1 MDDLL
6 LSGDDDLS
14 EPDDARIRIR
24 RVSVAALN
32 LPVLIVLVVLGG
44 AGAGLALA
52 LAIGVAFLTGLPQLQ
67 ALERRVP
74 VLGRPDV
81 VMAILIAKPVLLV
94 VLPAIAGAFVGGRAG
109 TDLPWLALLA
119 LTAWVVAVETLRVS
133 SSGRVFPI
141 VSIVGFFVACAL
153 CAVMGP
159 RGSLAALGLDL
170 FLLLP
175 AMILTADRTDDAR
188 VEAGWDRAMGSL
200 RGIDLLVGA
209 WLAFLLVRHWGLWTG
224 DVLVLVIVVA
234 AALAAYAVVNVILLR
249 IATHRRRM
257 PETAWDADIPSLT
270 IIVPCLDDGDR
281 LDATIASL
289 RDQTYA
295 DATIL
300 VVDGGSSDGSAA
312 HAADLVA
319 YDGQAISA
327 GPAPD
332 GWTVRRWIRRVG
344 AETATTDLLLFVEP
358 GTTLVPVAVRKIV
371 EHGQRTG
378 DALVS
383 AVIGQAM
390 PTWTEMAAIPGFTVF
405 RSGFVPSWLTALTHG
420 RPALI
425 ARWPGAVL
433 LAGREAYVAAVTGTE
448 DGPAPVDPTDDDI
461 ADAIVGTGGRIG
473 IADGADVGQIRRERT
488 YGAVLATWRRVLLPA
503 VGGSLALAI
512 LAILAGIAAFVV
524 PLVLPFAALFGGA
537 EPRLLLASFVPL
549 FLLLAFRVSITLT
562 QRQSLLTVLTHPVT
576 VVVAL
581 AGQVAAIV
589 DHVTGRR
596 HDRDREPAPD

>member
-1 MDDLL
+1 MD
-6 LSGDDDLS
+6 
-14 EPDDARIRIR
+14 
-24 RVSVAALN
+24 
-32 LPVLIVLVVLGG
+32 
-44 AGAGLALA
+44 
-52 LAIGVAFLTGLPQLQ
+52 
-67 ALERRVP
+67 
-74 VLGRPDV
+74 
-81 VMAILIAKPVLLV
+81 
-94 VLPAIAGAFVGGRAG
+94 
-109 TDLPWLALLA
+109 
-119 LTAWVVAVETLRVS
+119 
-133 SSGRVFPI
+133 
-141 VSIVGFFVACAL
+141 
-153 CAVMGP
+153 
-159 RGSLAALGLDL
+159 
-170 FLLLP
+170 
-175 AMILTADRTDDAR
+175 
-188 VEAGWDRAMGSL
+188 
-200 RGIDLLVGA
+200 
-209 WLAFLLVRHWGLWTG
+209 G
-224 DVLVLVIVVA
+224 DVLVVVIVVA

-405 RSGFVPSWLTALTHG
+405 RSGFVPSFLTALTHG

-433 LAGREAYVAAVTGTE
+433 LAGREAYLAAVTGTE
-448 DGPAPVDPTDDDI
+448 DEPAPVDPTDDDI
-461 ADAIVGTGGRIG
+461 ARAIVGTGGRIG

-512 LAILAGIAAFVV
+512 LAILAGDRGLRRALGAAVRGPV
-524 PLVLPFAALFGGA
+524 RWRRAEAPARVIRAALPA
-537 EPRLLLASFVPL
+537 ARVPHL
-549 FLLLAFRVSITLT
+549 DHAD
-562 QRQSLLTVLTHPVT
+562 P
-576 VVVAL
+576 AP
-581 AGQVAAIV
+581 VAA
-589 DHVTGRR
+589 DRADPPGHGGRR
-596 HDRDREPAPD
+596 SGRPGGGDRRSRHGSPTRLTLPLSWPSPPAREPASLPSDP